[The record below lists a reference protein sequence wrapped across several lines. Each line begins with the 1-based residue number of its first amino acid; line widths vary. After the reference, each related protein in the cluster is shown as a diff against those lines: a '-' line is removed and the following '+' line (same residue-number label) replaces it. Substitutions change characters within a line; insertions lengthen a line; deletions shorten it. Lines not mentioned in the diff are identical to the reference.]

1 MKFGQYVKID
11 KIKKKIDEDE
21 KTIKKSRQVK
31 ECCGDE
37 YNNVDDDDF
46 EEQTKILHTVMNMT
60 KNLLSS
66 ECPVVKTKSL
76 LDIIYLI
83 SSYLED
89 SYKEDD
95 GEKNDGTVF
104 EKKSTVRP

>member
-1 MKFGQYVKID
+1 MKFGQYVKVD

-21 KTIKKSRQVK
+21 KLNKKTRQVK
-31 ECCGDE
+31 ECCGDD
-37 YNNVDDDDF
+37 VDDDDF
-46 EEQTKILHTVMNMT
+46 EEQTRILHTVMNIT

-89 SYKEDD
+89 SYEKDD
-95 GEKNDGTVF
+95 DEKNDGIVF
-104 EKKSTVRP
+104 EKKSTVRS